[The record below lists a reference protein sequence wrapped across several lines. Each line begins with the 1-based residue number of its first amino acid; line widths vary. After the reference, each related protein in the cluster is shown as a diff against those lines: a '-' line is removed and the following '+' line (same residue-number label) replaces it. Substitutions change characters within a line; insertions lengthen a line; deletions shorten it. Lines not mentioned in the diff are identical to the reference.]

1 MIYPCPDAYRNGA
14 TTEAQMKDNQSVS
27 VAVADAFDSVTF
39 EVRGQGKLV
48 LEMGKLHEDIIK
60 RAACV
65 GMAQVRIVDA
75 AAVGKADKD
84 GNIIPEAERNAM
96 KFARMKAL
104 VDHYNSGTA
113 TWERVRVASAA
124 KEDSIELIQRA
135 IGRALQVEAD
145 AVGALLDNWA
155 KKRLPDG
162 GQMFKSRDEYVRFLG
177 KSAKVREALALIK
190 AEAIKPVVDADAE
203 LEALTAGE

>member
-1 MIYPCPDAYRNGA
+1 
-14 TTEAQMKDNQSVS
+14 MKDNQSVS
-27 VAVADAFDSVTF
+27 VAISDAFDSVTF
-39 EVRGQGKLV
+39 EVRGQGTLI
-48 LEMGKLHEDIIK
+48 LNMGKLHEDIIR

-84 GNIIPEAERNAM
+84 GRIVPEAERNAM

-113 TWERVRVASAA
+113 TWERVRVASAP
-124 KEDSIELIQRA
+124 KEDSVELIQRA
-135 IGRALQVEAD
+135 IGRALQVDGD
-145 AVGALLDNWA
+145 AVSALLDNWV
-155 KKRLPDG
+155 KKLLPDG
-162 GQMFKSRDEYVRFLG
+162 ARMFKGRDEYVRFLA

-190 AEAIKPVVDADAE
+190 AEAIQPAVDADEE
-203 LEALTAGE
+203 LAALTGE

>member
-1 MIYPCPDAYRNGA
+1 
-14 TTEAQMKDNQSVS
+14 MKDNQSVGVKVS
-27 VAVADAFDSVTF
+27 DAFDSVTF
-39 EVRGQGKLV
+39 EVRGQGTLV

-75 AAVGKADKD
+75 AAVGKADKE
-84 GNIIPEAERNAM
+84 GNIIPEATRNKM
-96 KFARMKAL
+96 KFERMKAL

-113 TWERVRVASAA
+113 TWERVRVASAP

-145 AVGALLDNWA
+145 AVSGLLDNWT
-155 KKRLPDG
+155 KKKLPDG
-162 GQMFKSRDEYVRFLG
+162 GQMFKSRDEYVRFLA

-190 AEAIKPVVDADAE
+190 AEAIQPVLDADAE
-203 LEALTAGE
+203 LSALTGE